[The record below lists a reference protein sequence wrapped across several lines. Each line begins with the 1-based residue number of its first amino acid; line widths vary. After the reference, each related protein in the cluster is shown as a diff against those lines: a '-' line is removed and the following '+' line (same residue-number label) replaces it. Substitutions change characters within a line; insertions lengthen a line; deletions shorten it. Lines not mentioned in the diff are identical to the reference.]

1 MIDRTS
7 LGPRGYRAITNAEG
21 FINASFAPQTQ
32 TTAGLEIQVPLEST
46 EN

>member
-1 MIDRTS
+1 MIDSIS
-7 LGPRGYRAITNAEG
+7 LSPRGYRAITNAEG

-32 TTAGLEIQVPLEST
+32 ATAGLEIQMPLEST